1 MCCYLR
7 ISEEQISK
15 DLVVDASYISD
26 WNNKIYQFH
35 SWYLITFCSLQLSI
49 MCPHFSEPSYWVV
62 SSRDLI
68 SKCGKIGKR
77 STYPILSQ
85 ATYTIIER
93 NHQSINTLWESTLQ
107 NWAEK
112 RKVDR
117 KKQNQGHDMLI
128 CHSKLGES
136 FEWKDD
142 HGDTASNITHNT
154 GRDNWAVRSTDLE
167 HEVTESETNAQRRV
181 ICVCCLLYTRQKVYS
196 INFKGF
202 DVNIIIRI
210 IITGIDE
217 WLQCL
222 VRILLSSSK

>member
-1 MCCYLR
+1 
-7 ISEEQISK
+7 
-15 DLVVDASYISD
+15 
-26 WNNKIYQFH
+26 
-35 SWYLITFCSLQLSI
+35 

-93 NHQSINTLWESTLQ
+93 NHQSINTLCESTLQ

-154 GRDNWAVRSTDLE
+154 GRDNWAVRSTDLG

-181 ICVCCLLYTRQKVYS
+181 ICVCCLLNTWQKVYS
-196 INFKGF
+196 IHFKGEGRTGERQAVVRFSFEF
-202 DVNIIIRI
+202 DSALKSH
-210 IITGIDE
+210 TFSL
-217 WLQCL
+217 LQLHMIFCNFTCCL
-222 VRILLSSSK
+222 QKVSPVVHILL